1 MKKFTWSI
9 LGLMLLFYLGF
20 LVLFNFLWFIS
31 SKIDGN
37 EKNKYRKKESPEK
50 IIGEDLVSNSFRNQK
65 TYQQQMRLADMESQ
79 LKNLKGQLTKT
90 KEQLEKTEDLLRE
103 ELSSGKQLQKMK
115 DDYSN
120 WVADP
125 RDVRF
130 DESWKLIL
138 VIAFLLPTTLSYLFC
153 WIIFT

>member
-1 MKKFTWSI
+1 MKKINTEKEE
-9 LGLMLLFYLGF
+9 
-20 LVLFNFLWFIS
+20 S
-31 SKIDGN
+31 S
-37 EKNKYRKKESPEK
+37 EK

-65 TYQQQMRLADMESQ
+65 TYQQQMRLADMESR
-79 LKNLKGQLTKT
+79 LENLKGQLTKT
-90 KEQLEKTEDLLRE
+90 KEQLEKTEALLRE

-138 VIAFLLPTTLSYLFC
+138 VIAFLLPTTLSCLFF

>member
-1 MKKFTWSI
+1 MKKINT
-9 LGLMLLFYLGF
+9 
-20 LVLFNFLWFIS
+20 
-31 SKIDGN
+31 
-37 EKNKYRKKESPEK
+37 EKKESPEK
-50 IIGEDLVSNSFRNQK
+50 IIGEDLTSNSFRNQK
-65 TYQQQMRLADMESQ
+65 TYQQQMRLAAMESQ

-90 KEQLEKTEDLLRE
+90 KEQLEKTEVLLRE

-138 VIAFLLPTTLSYLFC
+138 VIAFLLPTTLSCLFF

>member
-1 MKKFTWSI
+1 MKKINT
-9 LGLMLLFYLGF
+9 
-20 LVLFNFLWFIS
+20 
-31 SKIDGN
+31 
-37 EKNKYRKKESPEK
+37 EKKESPEK
-50 IIGEDLVSNSFRNQK
+50 ITGEDLASNSFRNQK

-90 KEQLEKTEDLLRE
+90 KEQLEKTEVLLRE

-130 DESWKLIL
+130 DESWRLIL
-138 VIAFLLPTTLSYLFC
+138 VIAFLLPTTLSCLFF
-153 WIIFT
+153 WIILT

>member
-1 MKKFTWSI
+1 MAMKKINT
-9 LGLMLLFYLGF
+9 
-20 LVLFNFLWFIS
+20 
-31 SKIDGN
+31 
-37 EKNKYRKKESPEK
+37 EKKESLEK
-50 IIGEDLVSNSFRNQK
+50 IIGEDPVSNSFRNQK

-90 KEQLEKTEDLLRE
+90 KEQLEKTEVLLRE

-138 VIAFLLPTTLSYLFC
+138 MIAFLLPTTLSCLFF

>member
-1 MKKFTWSI
+1 MKKINTEKEE
-9 LGLMLLFYLGF
+9 
-20 LVLFNFLWFIS
+20 S
-31 SKIDGN
+31 S
-37 EKNKYRKKESPEK
+37 EK

-79 LKNLKGQLTKT
+79 LENLKGQLTKT
-90 KEQLEKTEDLLRE
+90 KEQLEKTEVLLRE
-103 ELSSGKQLQKMK
+103 ELSPGKQLQKMK

-130 DESWKLIL
+130 DESWRLIL
-138 VIAFLLPTTLSYLFC
+138 VIAFLLPTTLSCLFF

>member
-1 MKKFTWSI
+1 MAMKKINT
-9 LGLMLLFYLGF
+9 
-20 LVLFNFLWFIS
+20 
-31 SKIDGN
+31 
-37 EKNKYRKKESPEK
+37 EEKESPEK
-50 IIGEDLVSNSFRNQK
+50 IIGEDSVSNSFRNQK

-79 LKNLKGQLTKT
+79 LKKLKGQLTKT
-90 KEQLEKTEDLLRE
+90 KEQLEETEVLLRE

-130 DESWKLIL
+130 DESWRLIL
-138 VIAFLLPTTLSYLFC
+138 VIAFLLPTTLSCLFF
-153 WIIFT
+153 WIILT

>member
-1 MKKFTWSI
+1 MAMKKINTEKEE
-9 LGLMLLFYLGF
+9 
-20 LVLFNFLWFIS
+20 S
-31 SKIDGN
+31 S
-37 EKNKYRKKESPEK
+37 EK

-79 LKNLKGQLTKT
+79 LKKLKGQLTKT
-90 KEQLEKTEDLLRE
+90 KEQLEKTEVLLRE

-130 DESWKLIL
+130 DESWRLIL
-138 VIAFLLPTTLSYLFC
+138 VIAFLLPTTLSCLFF
-153 WIIFT
+153 WIILT

>member
-1 MKKFTWSI
+1 MKKINT
-9 LGLMLLFYLGF
+9 
-20 LVLFNFLWFIS
+20 
-31 SKIDGN
+31 
-37 EKNKYRKKESPEK
+37 EKKESPET
-50 IIGEDLVSNSFRNQK
+50 IIGEDPVSNSFRNQK
-65 TYQQQMRLADMESQ
+65 IYQQQMRLADMESH
-79 LKNLKGQLTKT
+79 LESLKGQLTKT
-90 KEQLEKTEDLLRE
+90 KEQLEKTEVLLRE

-130 DESWKLIL
+130 DESWRLIL
-138 VIAFLLPTTLSYLFC
+138 VIAFLLPTTLSCLFF

>member
-1 MKKFTWSI
+1 MAMKKINT
-9 LGLMLLFYLGF
+9 
-20 LVLFNFLWFIS
+20 
-31 SKIDGN
+31 
-37 EKNKYRKKESPEK
+37 EKKESLEK
-50 IIGEDLVSNSFRNQK
+50 IIGEDPVSNSFRNQK

-90 KEQLEKTEDLLRE
+90 KEQLEKTEVLLRE

-130 DESWKLIL
+130 DESWRLIL
-138 VIAFLLPTTLSYLFC
+138 VIAFLLPTTLSCLFF
-153 WIIFT
+153 WIILT

>member
-1 MKKFTWSI
+1 MAMKKINTEKEE
-9 LGLMLLFYLGF
+9 
-20 LVLFNFLWFIS
+20 S
-31 SKIDGN
+31 S
-37 EKNKYRKKESPEK
+37 EK
-50 IIGEDLVSNSFRNQK
+50 IIGEDSVSNSFRNQK

-79 LKNLKGQLTKT
+79 LKKLKGQLTKT
-90 KEQLEKTEDLLRE
+90 KEQLEETEVLLRE

-130 DESWKLIL
+130 DESWRLIL
-138 VIAFLLPTTLSYLFC
+138 VIAFLLPTTLSCLFF
-153 WIIFT
+153 WIILT

>member
-1 MKKFTWSI
+1 MKKINT
-9 LGLMLLFYLGF
+9 
-20 LVLFNFLWFIS
+20 
-31 SKIDGN
+31 
-37 EKNKYRKKESPEK
+37 EKKESPEK

-79 LKNLKGQLTKT
+79 LKNLNGQLTKT
-90 KEQLEKTEDLLRE
+90 KEQLEKTEALLRE
-103 ELSSGKQLQKMK
+103 ELSPSNQLQKVK
-115 DDYSN
+115 VDYSN

-130 DESWKLIL
+130 DESWRLIL
-138 VIAFLLPTTLSYLFC
+138 VIAFLLPTTLSCLFF

>member
-1 MKKFTWSI
+1 MAMKKINTEKEE
-9 LGLMLLFYLGF
+9 
-20 LVLFNFLWFIS
+20 S
-31 SKIDGN
+31 S
-37 EKNKYRKKESPEK
+37 EK
-50 IIGEDLVSNSFRNQK
+50 IIGEDLVSNSFGNQK

-79 LKNLKGQLTKT
+79 LENLKGQLTKT
-90 KEQLEKTEDLLRE
+90 KEQLEKTEALLRE
-103 ELSSGKQLQKMK
+103 ELSPGKQLQRMK

-130 DESWKLIL
+130 DESWRLIL
-138 VIAFLLPTTLSYLFC
+138 VIAFLLPTTLSCLFF

>member
-1 MKKFTWSI
+1 MKKINT
-9 LGLMLLFYLGF
+9 
-20 LVLFNFLWFIS
+20 
-31 SKIDGN
+31 
-37 EKNKYRKKESPEK
+37 EKKESSEK

-79 LKNLKGQLTKT
+79 LKKLKGQLTKT
-90 KEQLEKTEDLLRE
+90 KEQLEETEVLLRE

-130 DESWKLIL
+130 DESWRLIL
-138 VIAFLLPTTLSYLFC
+138 VIAFLLPTTLSCLFF
-153 WIIFT
+153 WIILT

>member
-1 MKKFTWSI
+1 MAMKKINT
-9 LGLMLLFYLGF
+9 
-20 LVLFNFLWFIS
+20 
-31 SKIDGN
+31 
-37 EKNKYRKKESPEK
+37 EKEESPEK

-79 LKNLKGQLTKT
+79 LKKLKGQLTKT
-90 KEQLEKTEDLLRE
+90 KEQLEKTEVLLRE
-103 ELSSGKQLQKMK
+103 ELSPGKQLQKMK

-130 DESWKLIL
+130 DESWRLIL
-138 VIAFLLPTTLSYLFC
+138 VIAFLLPTTLSCLFF
-153 WIIFT
+153 WIILT